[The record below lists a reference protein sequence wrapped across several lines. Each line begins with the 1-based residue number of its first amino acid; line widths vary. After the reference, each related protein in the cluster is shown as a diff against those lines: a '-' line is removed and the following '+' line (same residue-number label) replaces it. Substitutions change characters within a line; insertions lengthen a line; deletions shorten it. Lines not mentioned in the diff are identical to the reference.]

1 MKLFNH
7 AQNSNKRY
15 IPSIRVL
22 ELERENR
29 LLRKELGKE
38 IEEKDNR
45 ITALEEEMRDL
56 KLLVAEL
63 QELLFRG
70 QKTKKNKRN
79 KNDKDNDNS
88 GDGSNNNQPRSKD
101 SYRRP
106 IPLQSEITKEE
117 EYTLDNCLY
126 CGGTLEKIDQRIIYL
141 EDIIES
147 AKEMI
152 KQIINVYQCSDC
164 GKIQSKIPIPRG
176 HNVRLGKR
184 IKTHILYDTYVLN
197 ASFRDVIRTY
207 QDKYNISISKGE
219 IRYIQQESAKK
230 LRPAYNGIHQE
241 LLEQESVNM
250 DETGWKIKGILNYLW
265 NLCSPTTDATLF
277 HIGNRGKGNAE
288 KLLKDFNGCLTSDC
302 YGAYKK
308 LELEHQVC
316 WVHILRKV
324 KDLTQSDYLS
334 KEQLESAQ
342 NFYDGLINIY
352 RQLKE
357 ALDKPYRKQKRQ
369 QMQQDLIKQLQ
380 SINQLLPCD
389 TPKKLKNIKLQ
400 TQEYETQMFTCLD
413 FKTALAENNLAERN
427 LRHVVLKR
435 KKSFG
440 SQTEKGAQIYA
451 INASVI
457 LTYWKR
463 FQGSFMPRLAE
474 ALGN

>member
-7 AQNSNKRY
+7 AHKQTKQY

-29 LLRKELGKE
+29 LFKKEIDKKDNEIKELR
-38 IEEKDNR
+38 DQVQN
-45 ITALEEEMRDL
+45 LE
-56 KLLVAEL
+56 LLVAEL
-63 QELLFRG
+63 HQLLFRG
-70 QKTKKNKRN
+70 KKSKKNKQ
-79 KNDKDNDNS
+79 DKDDR
-88 GDGSNNNQPRSKD
+88 NNNGAGNHSGNNQLRSKD
-101 SYRRP
+101 SYRRS
-106 IPLQSEITKEE
+106 IPLDKEVTKEE
-117 EYTLDNCLY
+117 EYTLDKCLD
-126 CGGTLEKIDQRIIYL
+126 CGGSLEKIDQRIIYL

-147 AKEMI
+147 AKEII
-152 KQIINVYQCSDC
+152 KQTINIYQCSDC

-197 ASFRDVIRTY
+197 ASFRDVIRTC
-207 QDKYNISISKGE
+207 QDKYNIHVSDGE
-219 IRYIQQESAKK
+219 IKYIQQESAKK
-230 LRPAYNGIHQE
+230 LRSAYNGIHQE
-241 LLEQESVNM
+241 LLEQEAVNM
-250 DETGWKIKGILNYLW
+250 DETGWKIKGERNYLW
-265 NLCSPTTDATLF
+265 NMCSPTTDATLF

-288 KLLKDFNGCLTSDC
+288 KLLKEFDGCLTSDC

-316 WVHILRKV
+316 WVHILRKIR
-324 KDLTQSDYLS
+324 DLTNSDYLS
-334 KEQLESAQ
+334 KEQLQSA
-342 NFYDGLINIY
+342 NDFHDGLLDIY
-352 RQLKE
+352 QQLKK
-357 ALDKPYRKQKRQ
+357 ALDKPYQPKKRQ
-369 QMQQDLIKQLQ
+369 QVQEKMIKQLQ

-400 TQEYETQMFTCLD
+400 TQEYMIQMFTCLD
-413 FKTALAENNLAERN
+413 FKTALPENNLAERN

-463 FQGSFMPRLAE
+463 FQKDFMPRLAE
-474 ALGN
+474 ALGG

>member
-7 AQNSNKRY
+7 AQSSKNKYVPSLY
-15 IPSIRVL
+15 IIKL
-22 ELERENR
+22 E
-29 LLRKELGKE
+29 KELRLALKANK
-38 IEEKDNR
+38 EKDKR
-45 ITALEEEMRDL
+45 ITALEEEVRDL

-63 QELLFRG
+63 QQLLFRG
-70 QKTKKNKRN
+70 KKSKKNKR
-79 KNDKDNDNS
+79 DKDDRGNNDTGNNT
-88 GDGSNNNQPRSKD
+88 GDNQPRSKD

-106 IPLQSEITKEE
+106 IPPDDEVTGEE
-117 EYTLDNCLY
+117 EYILNNCLN
-126 CGGTLEKIDQRIIYL
+126 CGGTLEKIDERIIYL
-141 EDIIES
+141 EDIIKS
-147 AKEMI
+147 AKEII
-152 KQIINVYQCSDC
+152 KQTINIYECLDC
-164 GKIQSKIPIPRG
+164 GKVQSKIPIPRG

-197 ASFRDVIRTY
+197 ASFRDIIRTY
-207 QDKYNISISKGE
+207 QDKYDISISGGE
-219 IRYIQQESAKK
+219 IKYIQQESAKK

-288 KLLKDFNGCLTSDC
+288 KLLKDYEGCLTSDC

-308 LELEHQVC
+308 LEIEHQVC
-316 WVHILRKV
+316 WVHILRKIR
-324 KDLTQSDYLS
+324 DLTQSDYLS
-334 KEQLESAQ
+334 KEQLQSA
-342 NFYDGLINIY
+342 NDFYDGLLDIY
-352 RQLKE
+352 HQLKQ
-357 ALDKPYRKQKRQ
+357 ALDEPYQKKKRQ
-369 QMQQDLIKQLQ
+369 QIQQDLIKQLQ

-413 FKTALAENNLAERN
+413 FRTALAENNLAERN

-463 FQGSFMPRLAE
+463 YQGNFMLKLAE
-474 ALGN
+474 VLGD